1 MYKLDVNNHQIS
13 IDNKRFDFDIESF
26 EEYESINI
34 EPELRHLHK
43 TNFCLENYPDKLHFE
58 VNDSE
63 GFGTFFFYELEFG
76 KSKEG
81 DLYFLFRSSQPNKYW
96 EGKWGL
102 STFLSA
108 LNNVINDST
117 EGEVHY
123 LSVDDNYKEIEV
135 KFKCENDFEFSTQL
149 VKYVTLLNEYI
160 KNTERLLSGVLWK
173 KEFEKDE
180 KLFCT
185 ELLYPLLRKMKFIDV
200 RFSHGTREYGK
211 DFTFSEIT
219 KFGNLRH
226 YALQAKAGNIRG
238 NVNSD
243 IDELIGQLDDAFSM
257 PYFEVSVNETRIINT
272 FIIAI
277 SGNFTENAKEKI
289 AQKIP
294 TTMKGSVYFL
304 DREKILELIENYWK

>member
-1 MYKLDVNNHQIS
+1 MYKLDIDNYQII
-13 IDNKRFDFDIESF
+13 IDNKNFDFDVETF
-26 EEYESINI
+26 DDDESIYV
-34 EPELRHLHK
+34 EAELRNLQK
-43 TNFCLENYPDKLHFE
+43 TNFCIQEFQDKLLFE

-63 GFGTFFFYELEFG
+63 GFGTFFFYDLEFG
-76 KSKEG
+76 KSKG
-81 DLYFLFRSSQPNKYW
+81 DLYFLFKSSQPNKYW

-102 STFLSA
+102 STFLGA
-108 LNNVINDST
+108 LNDVINDST

-123 LSVDDNYKEIEV
+123 LSVDDDYKEIEV
-135 KFKCENDFEFSTQL
+135 KFKCENDFEFSNQL
-149 VKYVTLLNEYI
+149 AKYVTQLNEYI
-160 KNTERLLSGVLWK
+160 KNTERLLSGVLWR

-211 DFTFSEIT
+211 DFTFSEVT

-243 IDELIGQLDDAFSM
+243 IDELIGQLEDAFSM
-257 PYFEVSVNETRIINT
+257 PYFEVSVNENRIINT

-289 AQKIP
+289 AQKTP
-294 TTMKGSVYFL
+294 ATLKGSIYFL
-304 DREKILELIENYWK
+304 DREKILELVENYWK

>member
-1 MYKLDVNNHQIS
+1 MYKLDLENQQII
-13 IDNKRFDFDIESF
+13 IDNKGFDLDIES
-26 EEYESINI
+26 YEDNQYISI
-34 EPELRHLHK
+34 EPELRQLQG
-43 TNFCLENYPDKLHFE
+43 TNFNLKNFPDKLHFE

-63 GFGTFFFYELEFG
+63 GFGTFFFYDLEFG
-76 KSKEG
+76 KSKE

-102 STFLSA
+102 STFLGA
-108 LNNVINDST
+108 LNDVIKDSI
-117 EGEVHY
+117 EGEVHH
-123 LSVDDNYKEIEV
+123 LSVEDDYKEIEV
-135 KFKCENDFEFSTQL
+135 KFKCENDFEFSNQL
-149 VKYVTLLNEYI
+149 TKYVALLNEYI
-160 KNTERLLSGVLWK
+160 KNTERLLSGVLWR

-219 KFGNLRH
+219 KFGNLKH

-257 PYFEVSVNETRIINT
+257 PYFEVSVNENRIINT

-289 AQKIP
+289 AKKTP
-294 TTMKGSVYFL
+294 AVLRGSIYFL

>member
-1 MYKLDVNNHQIS
+1 MYKLDLENYQII
-13 IDNKRFDFDIESF
+13 IDNKKFDFDVDTYQDEKSLYIDAD
-26 EEYESINI
+26 
-34 EPELRHLHK
+34 LRLLHG
-43 TNFCLENYPDKLHFE
+43 TNFCLTEFPDELLFE

-63 GFGTFFFYELEFG
+63 GFGTFFFYDLEFG
-76 KSKEG
+76 KSNGE
-81 DLYFLFRSSQPNKYW
+81 LFFLFRSNQPNKYW

-102 STFLSA
+102 STFLA
-108 LNNVINDST
+108 GLNDVIKDSV
-117 EGEVHY
+117 EGEVYH
-123 LSVDDNYKEIEV
+123 LSIDDDYKEIEV

-149 VKYVTLLNEYI
+149 AKYVSILNEYI
-160 KNTERLLSGVLWK
+160 KNAERLLSGVLWR

-180 KLFCT
+180 KLFCA
-185 ELLYPLLRKMKFIDV
+185 ELLYPLLRKMKFVDV

-211 DFTFSEIT
+211 DFTFSEVT

-257 PYFEVSVNETRIINT
+257 PYFEVSVNENRIINT

-277 SGNFTENAKEKI
+277 SGNFTDNAKEKI
-289 AQKIP
+289 SEKTP
-294 TTMKGSVYFL
+294 KSLKGSIYFL